1 MVFENVAKRRKVKI
15 DLLWFTWFKIDF
27 LGFKIDFEGNNL
39 DKSASQ
45 SKVIAWPFK
54 FEKERLNTKE
64 KNSTFL
70 TILLG

>member
-1 MVFENVAKRRKVKI
+1 MWQSVAKLRLIYFDLHGLRLTFWDLRLILKETTWTKV
-15 DLLWFTWFKIDF
+15 L
-27 LGFKIDFEGNNL
+27 
-39 DKSASQ
+39 SQ

-70 TILLG
+70 TMLLG